1 MASKL
6 KRDQLPKE
14 KAINWRKSFKEEEKL
29 TFDLNV
35 SHIVL
40 QKATY
45 TKLAGD
51 NENRVRVY
59 LGLEP
64 EKKNGKYELCAFAV
78 SAFLLGSGD
87 VYVDYETPVYKLSKH
102 NEDYSGSIDEVTNS
116 MKRYRSWRAGELDP
130 NGNDAVVRKYIYPN
144 AYLLTKYELH
154 EIFNVQ
160 NKEESQIEFGITKT
174 MSLMISPTV
183 VEARVIEDASEV
195 FDNAEPCPPYCDD
208 ASPYN
213 A

>member
-1 MASKL
+1 MVQKL

-14 KAINWRKSFKEEEKL
+14 KAINWRKSFREEEKL
-29 TFDLNV
+29 SFDLKV

-45 TKLAGD
+45 KKLAGD
-51 NENRVRVY
+51 NENRVRIY

-64 EKKNGKYELCAFAV
+64 EKKNGKHELCAYAV

-87 VYVDYETPVYKLSKH
+87 VYADYEAPVYKLSKH
-102 NEDYSGSIDEVTNS
+102 NEDYSGSIDEVTES
-116 MKRYRSWRAGELDP
+116 IKRYRSWRAGELDP
-130 NGNDAVVRKYIYPN
+130 NGSDAVVRKYIYPN
-144 AYLLTKYELH
+144 AYLLTKFELH
-154 EIFNVQ
+154 EIYNVQ
-160 NKEESQIEFGITKT
+160 NKEEAQIEFGISKT
-174 MSLMISPTV
+174 MNLMISPTV
-183 VEARVIEDASEV
+183 VETRVIEDASEV